1 MEGVQT
7 SSRRAWGLLLVIIGA
22 TMWGV
27 SGTVAQY
34 LFQHKSFNAEWLV
47 VVRMLVSGL
56 LLLAIAS
63 KQRNIFAIWK
73 TKEERTSLL
82 LFGVIGMLGVQYTY
96 FAAIEA
102 GNAATATVLQYT
114 SPIFIIGYLAV
125 QARKWPVK
133 VEMISVA
140 LVITGTF
147 FLATSGNFNE
157 LSITGW
163 ALFWGIGAA
172 VTSAFY
178 TLQPKRLLAKWSSI
192 EVVGWGMVI
201 GGVSFSFI
209 HPPWH
214 IAGEW
219 SLLSLCAVLFVVI
232 FGTLIVF
239 YCYLE
244 SLKHISASE
253 AIVLA
258 SAEPLSAAALS
269 VLWLHVTFG
278 WTEWLGTILII
289 ATVFLLSQRKPEVTS

>member
-7 SSRRAWGLLLVIIGA
+7 SSKRAWGLLLVIIGA

-34 LFQHKSFNAEWLV
+34 LFQHKGFNAEWLV

-114 SPIFIIGYLAV
+114 SPIFIIGYLAL

-147 FLATSGNFNE
+147 FLQQAEILTSC
-157 LSITGW
+157 L
-163 ALFWGIGAA
+163 
-172 VTSAFY
+172 
-178 TLQPKRLLAKWSSI
+178 LQDGRCF
-192 EVVGWGMVI
+192 
-201 GGVSFSFI
+201 GG
-209 HPPWH
+209 
-214 IAGEW
+214 
-219 SLLSLCAVLFVVI
+219 
-232 FGTLIVF
+232 
-239 YCYLE
+239 LE
-244 SLKHISASE
+244 QL
-253 AIVLA
+253 
-258 SAEPLSAAALS
+258 
-269 VLWLHVTFG
+269 
-278 WTEWLGTILII
+278 
-289 ATVFLLSQRKPEVTS
+289 

>member
-1 MEGVQT
+1 
-7 SSRRAWGLLLVIIGA
+7 
-22 TMWGV
+22 MWGV

-133 VEMISVA
+133 VEMISVV

-178 TLQPKRLLAKWSSI
+178 TLQP
-192 EVVGWGMVI
+192 
-201 GGVSFSFI
+201 
-209 HPPWH
+209 
-214 IAGEW
+214 AG
-219 SLLSLCAVLFVVI
+219 
-232 FGTLIVF
+232 
-239 YCYLE
+239 
-244 SLKHISASE
+244 
-253 AIVLA
+253 
-258 SAEPLSAAALS
+258 
-269 VLWLHVTFG
+269 
-278 WTEWLGTILII
+278 
-289 ATVFLLSQRKPEVTS
+289 

>member
-1 MEGVQT
+1 M
-7 SSRRAWGLLLVIIGA
+7 
-22 TMWGV
+22 
-27 SGTVAQY
+27 
-34 LFQHKSFNAEWLV
+34 
-47 VVRMLVSGL
+47 
-56 LLLAIAS
+56 
-63 KQRNIFAIWK
+63 
-73 TKEERTSLL
+73 
-82 LFGVIGMLGVQYTY
+82 
-96 FAAIEA
+96 
-102 GNAATATVLQYT
+102 
-114 SPIFIIGYLAV
+114 

-133 VEMISVA
+133 VEMISVV

-201 GGVSFSFI
+201 GGASFSFI

-219 SLLSLCAVLFVVI
+219 SLLSLCAVLFVII
-232 FGTLIVF
+232 FGTLIAF

>member
-56 LLLAIAS
+56 LLLARAS

-114 SPIFIIGYLAV
+114 SPIFIIGYLAL

-133 VEMISVA
+133 VEMISVV

-201 GGVSFSFI
+201 GGASFSFI

-219 SLLSLCAVLFVVI
+219 SLL
-232 FGTLIVF
+232 
-239 YCYLE
+239 
-244 SLKHISASE
+244 
-253 AIVLA
+253 
-258 SAEPLSAAALS
+258 
-269 VLWLHVTFG
+269 
-278 WTEWLGTILII
+278 
-289 ATVFLLSQRKPEVTS
+289 